1 MLLPSFEKVK
11 GDKVLYAHASRILHH
26 ETNPGCARALM
37 QKHGDRYVWIN
48 PPAIPLST
56 EEMDSVFALPYKRVP
71 HPAYGNARIPA
82 YEMIR
87 FSVNI
92 MRGCF
97 GGCSF
102 CSITEHE
109 GRIIQSRSEDS
120 IINEIEAIRDTVRV
134 LRA

>member
-1 MLLPSFEKVK
+1 M
-11 GDKVLYAHASRILHH
+11 LYAHASRILHH

-37 QKHGDRYVWIN
+37 QKHGDRYIWIN
-48 PPAIPLST
+48 PPAIPAFYRRDGQRFCAAVQARAASGLC
-56 EEMDSVFALPYKRVP
+56 
-71 HPAYGNARIPA
+71 GNARIPA

-120 IINEIEAIRDTVRV
+120 IINEIEAIRDTVPGFY
-134 LRA
+134 RA

>member
-1 MLLPSFEKVK
+1 MLCP
-11 GDKVLYAHASRILHH
+11 RID
-26 ETNPGCARALM
+26 A
-37 QKHGDRYVWIN
+37 KHGDRYVWIN

-134 LRA
+134 YGRDFRSWWANCQHVYVALQIATR

>member
-1 MLLPSFEKVK
+1 M
-11 GDKVLYAHASRILHH
+11 
-26 ETNPGCARALM
+26 
-37 QKHGDRYVWIN
+37 IN

-56 EEMDSVFALPYKRVP
+56 EEMDSVCAAVQARATSGLWQCPYSGLR
-71 HPAYGNARIPA
+71 
-82 YEMIR
+82 MIR

-120 IINEIEAIRDTVRV
+120 MINEIEAIRDTVPGFTGVISESRWANCQHV
-134 LRA
+134 YVALQIATR

>member
-1 MLLPSFEKVK
+1 MDQPACYSA
-11 GDKVLYAHASRILHH
+11 LYRRD
-26 ETNPGCARALM
+26 GQR
-37 QKHGDRYVWIN
+37 
-48 PPAIPLST
+48 
-56 EEMDSVFALPYKRVP
+56 FALPYKRVP

-120 IINEIEAIRDTVRV
+120 IINEIEAIRDTVPFYGRNFRSRWANCQHV
-134 LRA
+134 YVALQIATR

>member
-1 MLLPSFEKVK
+1 M
-11 GDKVLYAHASRILHH
+11 D
-26 ETNPGCARALM
+26 
-37 QKHGDRYVWIN
+37 Q
-48 PPAIPLST
+48 PACYS
-56 EEMDSVFALPYKRVP
+56 ALPKRWIASLRCRISVP

-120 IINEIEAIRDTVRV
+120 IINEIEAIRDTVPRFYGRDFRSRWAYCQHV
-134 LRA
+134 YVALQIATR

>member
-26 ETNPGCARALM
+26 ETNLCCARALM
-37 QKHGDRYVWIN
+37 QNTVTAMCGSTRL
-48 PPAIPLST
+48 LSR
-56 EEMDSVFALPYKRVP
+56 FLPKRWTAFCAAVQ
-71 HPAYGNARIPA
+71 ARATSGLWQCP
-82 YEMIR
+82 YSGLR
-87 FSVNI
+87 NDPFSVNI

-120 IINEIEAIRDTVRV
+120 IINEIEAIRDTVPG